1 MGFFVYSNTTNG
13 AWSTVGS
20 RMVKSTEISTICEYD
35 HTTNFA
41 LLMSPGKTVRV
52 KDISMFY
59 TSKIMFICYRI
70 NMKYN
75 SIEIITILWDKHRIT
90 FRSVNM

>member
-1 MGFFVYSNTTNG
+1 
-13 AWSTVGS
+13 
-20 RMVKSTEISTICEYD
+20 MVKSTEISTICEYD

-59 TSKIMFICYRI
+59 RSKIMFMCYKI
-70 NMKYN
+70 SMKYN
-75 SIEIITILWDKHRIT
+75 NIEIITILHSRMLTCENNQQIQ
-90 FRSVNM
+90 